1 MSATK
6 VTNSSKALK
15 LFNKLEKTGDLIN
28 VYSDIFFKR
37 IKNLD
42 KNFEL
47 PFNGKDIEVIKN
59 NKNYDKI
66 KNHLLFIFI
75 NEYKKDINEELKIA
89 YPHLQKFFINLHLPD
104 FILLNNNTK
113 QMLCVGLGR
122 KNKLFI
128 IDSKTNTSIKSHGF
142 FPQRIDSSILSIK
155 EGDTDQKY
163 INQFTEKDVLKV
175 VKFFLKALDDLSLA
189 MFEFDHLPG
198 SFDSINQ
205 ALNKENIKDGL
216 HYIEGVDEGY
226 TTDEINQLIIEYDF
240 NNDNLN
246 EALEKIRI
254 FFPQCEIGELNT
266 GDY

>member
-1 MSATK
+1 
-6 VTNSSKALK
+6 
-15 LFNKLEKTGDLIN
+15 
-28 VYSDIFFKR
+28 
-37 IKNLD
+37 
-42 KNFEL
+42 
-47 PFNGKDIEVIKN
+47 
-59 NKNYDKI
+59 
-66 KNHLLFIFI
+66 
-75 NEYKKDINEELKIA
+75 
-89 YPHLQKFFINLHLPD
+89 
-104 FILLNNNTK
+104 
-113 QMLCVGLGR
+113 MLCVGFGR

-128 IDSKTNTSIKSHGF
+128 IDSKTNTSINSHGF

-163 INQFTEKDVLKV
+163 ISQFTEKDVLKV
-175 VKFFLKALDDLSLA
+175 VKFFLKTLDDLSLA

-198 SFDSINQ
+198 SFESINQ

-216 HYIEGVDEGY
+216 HYIEGEDEGY

>member
-1 MSATK
+1 MK
-6 VTNSSKALK
+6 FNKNNSKGLAL
-15 LFNKLEKTGDLIN
+15 LEKLEKNGDLIN
-28 VYSDIFFKR
+28 IYSDNFLKR
-37 IKNLD
+37 LQSN
-42 KNFEL
+42 
-47 PFNGKDIEVIKN
+47 KDIKIIKKNAN
-59 NKNYDKI
+59 NPKI
-66 KNHLLFIFI
+66 RNHLLFIFV
-75 NEYKKDINEELKIA
+75 NEYKKDIHEELKAI
-89 YPHLQKFFINLHLPD
+89 YPQLEKFFSNHHLPD

-113 QMLCVGLGR
+113 QMLCVGFGR

-155 EGDTDQKY
+155 EGGTDQKY
-163 INQFTEKDVLKV
+163 ISQFTEKDVLKV

-198 SFDSINQ
+198 SFESINQ

-216 HYIEGVDEGY
+216 HYIEGEDEGY

-246 EALEKIRI
+246 EALKKIRI